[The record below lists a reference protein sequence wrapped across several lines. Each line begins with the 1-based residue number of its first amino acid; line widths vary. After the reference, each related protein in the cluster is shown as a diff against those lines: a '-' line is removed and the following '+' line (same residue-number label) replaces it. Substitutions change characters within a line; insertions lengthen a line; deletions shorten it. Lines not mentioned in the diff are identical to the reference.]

1 MAEEN
6 PAPNFRI
13 HKVYV
18 KDLSFESPRAP
29 NLFVDNAGWQ
39 PKVQVQLNSESSKIK
54 DQLFES
60 VLTLTVTVQQGEETA
75 YLVESKYAGLF
86 ELSGFPDPQLAQMLG
101 AYCPNVLFP
110 FARQL
115 ICDTVVAGG
124 FPQLLLE
131 PVNFDALFQQQ
142 QQQQQQVKE
151 QSASET
157 TLQ

>member
-1 MAEEN
+1 MAEET
-6 PAPNFRI
+6 PAPSFRI

-18 KDLSFESPRAP
+18 KDISFESPRAP
-29 NLFVDNAGWQ
+29 ALFVENAGWQ
-39 PKVQVQLNSESSKIK
+39 PKVQVQLNSESSPVK
-54 DQLFES
+54 DKLYES
-60 VLTLTVTVQQGEETA
+60 VLTLTVTVLQNDETA
-75 YLVESKYAGLF
+75 YLVETKYAGLF
-86 ELSGFPDPQLAQMLG
+86 ELGGFPDPQLAQMLG

-142 QQQQQQVKE
+142 QAKSQA
-151 QSASET
+151 SADP

>member
-6 PAPNFRI
+6 PAPSFRI

-18 KDLSFESPRAP
+18 KDISFESPRAP
-29 NLFVDNAGWQ
+29 ALFVENAGWQ
-39 PKVQVQLNSESSKIK
+39 PKVQVQLNSESSPIK
-54 DQLFES
+54 DKLYES
-60 VLTLTVTVQQGEETA
+60 VLTLTVTVQQNDETA
-75 YLVESKYAGLF
+75 YLVETKYAGLF
-86 ELSGFPDPQLAQMLG
+86 ELGGFPDTQLAQMLG

-142 QQQQQQVKE
+142 QAKSQA
-151 QSASET
+151 SADA

>member
-1 MAEEN
+1 MAEEK

-18 KDLSFESPRAP
+18 KDISFESPRAP
-29 NLFVDNAGWQ
+29 ALFVDNAGWQ
-39 PKVQVQLNSESSKIK
+39 PKVQVQLNSESSAVK
-54 DQLFES
+54 DNLFES
-60 VLTLTVTVQQGEETA
+60 VLTLTVTVEQGDETA
-75 YLVESKYAGLF
+75 YLVETKYAGLF
-86 ELSGFPDPQLAQMLG
+86 ELGGFPEPQMAQMLG
-101 AYCPNVLFP
+101 AYCPNVIFP

-115 ICDTVVAGG
+115 VCDTVVAGG

-142 QQQQQQVKE
+142 LQKAQAE
-151 QSASET
+151 SGSAGDA